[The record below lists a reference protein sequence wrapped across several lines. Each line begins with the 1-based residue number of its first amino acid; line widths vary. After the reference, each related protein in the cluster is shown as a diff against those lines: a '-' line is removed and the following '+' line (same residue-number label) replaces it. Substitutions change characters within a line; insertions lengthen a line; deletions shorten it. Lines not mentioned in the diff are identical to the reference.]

1 MNLLP
6 PFWRRRPA
14 QAIHLMAATLLTSG
28 MGVQAATAPSNIA
41 VSATVQATCLNT
53 ATPLAFGTY
62 TGVQLDA
69 SASIT
74 VTCTNTTG
82 YTVGLNAG
90 TAAAATVLTRKMTG
104 GAGVF
109 LNYAAYSDTGRA
121 TNWGATTGTDTVAG
135 TGTGAGQVL
144 TIFGRIAAS
153 QFVAPGVYNDT
164 LIATVTY

>member
-1 MNLLP
+1 MKSLPNIWRHKPLL
-6 PFWRRRPA
+6 A
-14 QAIHLMAATLLTSG
+14 AHLLAATVLTSG
-28 MGVQAATAPSNIA
+28 VGAHAATAPSNIA

-53 ATPLAFGTY
+53 ATPMAFGIY

-121 TNWGATTGTDTVAG
+121 TNWGTTVGTDTVAG